1 MGLGTL
7 AHVLRPIKD
16 RFKPEDHPDL
26 LVGLARSDDAAVF
39 RVSDDVALIQTLDFF
54 PPVVDDP
61 YTWGLIAAVNAMS
74 DVYAMGGEVKLALNI
89 AAWPDDL
96 DPDLLAEVFR
106 GGADAVAEAGG
117 VIAGGH
123 TVFDKE
129 PKYGLSVTGMVHP
142 AAIITKGGAQPGDI
156 LLLTKPL
163 GTGILMTA
171 AKQQLAGA
179 EAALEG
185 AVASMRRL
193 NRHAAHL
200 ARAAGVHAMTD
211 VTGFAITGHA
221 AEMAEQ
227 ARVSF
232 VLDRGALPELPE
244 ARRFAS
250 EGAVTGGASRNR
262 EQLGDRIQLPADLD
276 DGTGHLLFDPQTSG
290 GLLIA
295 VPEAE
300 AEPLRARIAEVE
312 GGCWVVGRVQA
323 GPAVV
328 VVR

>member
-7 AHVLRPIKD
+7 AQVLRPIHE

-26 LVGLARSDDAAVF
+26 LVGLARSDDAAVY
-39 RVSDDVALIQTLDFF
+39 RVSDELAIIQTLDFF

-61 YTWGLIAAVNAMS
+61 YTYGVIAAVNAMS
-74 DVYAMGGEVKLALNI
+74 DVYAMGGEVRLALNI

-96 DPDLLAEVFR
+96 DPALLAEVFR

-142 AAIITKGGAQPGDI
+142 AAIITKGGAQVGDV

-171 AKQQLAGA
+171 AKQRLTGA
-179 EAALEG
+179 EVALEA
-185 AVASMRRL
+185 AVTSMRRL

-200 ARAAGVHAMTD
+200 ARAGGVHGMTD
-211 VTGFAITGHA
+211 VTGFALVGHA

-227 ARVSF
+227 AAATF
-232 VLDRGALPELPE
+232 VVEARAVPELPE

-250 EGAVTGGASRNR
+250 EGAITGGASRNR
-262 EQLGDRIQLPADLD
+262 EQLGERVRLPANLEEL
-276 DGTGHLLFDPQTSG
+276 TGHLLYDPQTSG

-295 VPEAE
+295 APAAE
-300 AEPLRARIAEVE
+300 AEGLRARIAEVE
-312 GGCWVVGRVQA
+312 GDCWIIGRVEA
-323 GPAVV
+323 GPGIV

>member
-7 AHVLRPIKD
+7 AHVLRPIRD
-16 RFKPEDHPDL
+16 RFRPEDHPDL
-26 LVGLARSDDAAVF
+26 LVGLARSDDAAVY
-39 RVSDDVALIQTLDFF
+39 RVAPDLAIIQTLDFF

-61 YTWGLIAAVNAMS
+61 YTYGLIAAANAMS
-74 DVYAMGGEVKLALNI
+74 DVYAMGGEVRLALNI

-96 DPDLLAEVFR
+96 DPGLLSEVFR

-123 TVFDKE
+123 TVFDRE
-129 PKYGLSVTGMVHP
+129 PKYGLSVTGVVHP
-142 AAIITKGGAQPGDI
+142 DAILTKGGAREGDV
-156 LLLTKPL
+156 LLLTKRL

-171 AKQQLAGA
+171 AKQQLEGS

-200 ARAAGVHAMTD
+200 ARAAGVRAMTD

-227 ARVSF
+227 AGLTF
-232 VLDRGALPELPE
+232 VLEASTLPELPG
-244 ARRFAS
+244 ARDFAAA
-250 EGAVTGGASRNR
+250 GAITGGSNRNR
-262 EQLGDRIQLPADLD
+262 EQLGERVRLPADLD
-276 DGTGHLLFDPQTSG
+276 ENTGHLLYDPQTSG

-295 VPEAE
+295 VAESEAE
-300 AEPLRARIAEVE
+300 GLRARIEEVE
-312 GGCWVVGRVQA
+312 GGCWIVGRVEA

-328 VVR
+328 EVR

>member
-7 AHVLRPIKD
+7 AQVLRPIHE

-39 RVSDDVALIQTLDFF
+39 RVSDDLAIIQTLDFF

-61 YTWGLIAAVNAMS
+61 YTYGVIAAVNAMS
-74 DVYAMGGEVKLALNI
+74 DVYAMGGEVRLALNI

-96 DPDLLAEVFR
+96 DPGLLSEVFR

-129 PKYGLSVTGMVHP
+129 PKYGLSVMGMVHP
-142 AAIITKGGAQPGDI
+142 GAIITKGGAQAGDV

-171 AKQQLAGA
+171 AKQRLAGA
-179 EAALEG
+179 ETALEG

-200 ARAAGVHAMTD
+200 ARAASVHAMTD
-211 VTGFAITGHA
+211 VTGFALVGHA

-227 ARVSF
+227 AGATF
-232 VLDRGALPELPE
+232 VLETGAVPELPG
-244 ARRFAS
+244 ARRFAGG
-250 EGAVTGGASRNR
+250 GAITGGASRNR
-262 EQLGDRIQLPADLD
+262 EQLGDRIRLPADLEEM
-276 DGTGHLLFDPQTSG
+276 TGHLLYDPQTSG

-295 VPEAE
+295 VPVAEAE
-300 AEPLRARIAEVE
+300 ALRARIAEVE
-312 GGCWVVGRVQA
+312 GACWIVGHVAA
-323 GPAVV
+323 GPGIV

>member
-7 AHVLRPIKD
+7 AQVLRPLHD
-16 RFKPEDHPDL
+16 RFPPEEHPDL

-39 RVSDDVALIQTLDFF
+39 RVTDDIALIQTLDFF

-61 YTWGLIAAVNAMS
+61 YTYGQIAAANAMS
-74 DVYAMGGEVKLALNI
+74 DVYAMGGEVRLALNI

-96 DPDLLAEVFR
+96 DPMLLSEVFR
-106 GGADAVAEAGG
+106 GGADKVAEAGG

-142 AAIITKGGAQPGDI
+142 SAILTKGGAMPGDA

-179 EAALEG
+179 EDALTV
-185 AVASMRRL
+185 AVEAMRRL
-193 NRHAAHL
+193 NRHAPHL
-200 ARAAGVHAMTD
+200 AREAGVRAMTD
-211 VTGFAITGHA
+211 VTGFAIVGHA
-221 AEMAEQ
+221 AEMAE
-227 ARVSF
+227 AASATF
-232 VLDRGALPELPE
+232 VIEAASLPELPE
-244 ARRFAS
+244 ARRFAA
-250 EGAVTGGASRNR
+250 EGALTGGASRNR
-262 EQLGDRIQLPADLD
+262 EQLGDRVRLPAGLD
-276 DGTGHLLFDPQTSG
+276 ATLDHLLYDPQTSG

-295 VPEAE
+295 VPAAAAE
-300 AEPLRARIAEVE
+300 ALRARIESVE
-312 GGCWVVGRVQA
+312 GGCWIVGHVEA
-323 GPAVV
+323 GAPIVE
-328 VVR
+328 VR